1 MPDQVRV
8 WERPV
13 GEMAFEH
20 YRLPTLIGQS
30 RMGKVIAAAAAAMAL
45 APLLVLAAT
54 PGAAQA
60 APVVAALERA
70 HPTLVAHGA
79 ALRGIGDSS
88 VRCRLGGP
96 SVRENVE
103 RATD

>member
-30 RMGKVIAAAAAAMAL
+30 RMGKVIVAAAAAMRL
-45 APLLVLAAT
+45 
-54 PGAAQA
+54 
-60 APVVAALERA
+60 
-70 HPTLVAHGA
+70 H
-79 ALRGIGDSS
+79 
-88 VRCRLGGP
+88 RCWC
-96 SVRENVE
+96 
-103 RATD
+103 

>member
-45 APLLVLAAT
+45 ALSSQMFYICSHGRRRSPRHDARRNGRLQRHIPQRQDL
-54 PGAAQA
+54 PQ
-60 APVVAALERA
+60 
-70 HPTLVAHGA
+70 HPIMD
-79 ALRGIGDSS
+79 RGPNLN
-88 VRCRLGGP
+88 RR
-96 SVRENVE
+96 
-103 RATD
+103 